1 MLKKKTPPIFWLD
14 VLKQWCLYN
23 FIQTN
28 RTEDR
33 INEILWFNSNI
44 KIDNKVVY
52 YKTCHEKNII
62 YLKDLLDQNG
72 NLMSF
77 SDFQAKYKTRLT
89 FLHYLGLLGAIP
101 NRYKELLAQTISKPK
116 TPKLTMLIQCKQ
128 KVTKLVYDNMIEE
141 TDVFPTKAYQKHK
154 SELDTELS
162 KEDFLNFFLNTL
174 SSTASTKLRDIQ
186 IRILHHTLV
195 TNETLLKWGV
205 LNDNRCTFC
214 HVEIESIAQLLIRCR
229 YATNVWK
236 HIENSLQNA
245 GVTIVLTEVD
255 KLLGIATNEN
265 INMKAINLINM
276 VIKQYICLQ
285 MFKKISIWAY
295 GSRENKRNQKHRN
308 E

>member
-1 MLKKKTPPIFWLD
+1 
-14 VLKQWCLYN
+14 
-23 FIQTN
+23 
-28 RTEDR
+28 
-33 INEILWFNSNI
+33 
-44 KIDNKVVY
+44 
-52 YKTCHEKNII
+52 
-62 YLKDLLDQNG
+62 
-72 NLMSF
+72 MSF
-77 SDFQAKYKTRLT
+77 SDFQAKYKTRLM

-101 NRYKELLAQTISKPK
+101 NRYKELLAQKISKPK

-141 TDVFPTKAYQKHK
+141 THVFPIKVYQKHK
-154 SELDTELS
+154 PELDTELS
-162 KEDFLNFFLNTL
+162 KEDYLNLFLNRLL
-174 SSTASTKLRDIQ
+174 STASTKPRDIQ
-186 IRILHHTLV
+186 FRILHHTLI

-214 HVEIESIAQLLIRCR
+214 HGEIESIAHLLIRCR

-265 INMKAINLINM
+265 NNMKAINLINM
-276 VIKQYICLQ
+276 VIKQYIYACRCL
-285 MFKKISIWAY
+285 KKISIWSG
-295 GSRENKRNQKHRN
+295 GSGENKRNQKHRN